1 MLLRTKSTEAF
12 EICLLP
18 GDIFFALFFLLF
30 CCCHRAGVGCLLGM
44 CGQEPRGEG
53 ERADLITGDALKNRA
68 AFPLLRELVSEVGV
82 VLVLST
88 ASDQQ
93 KGRVAASH
101 GFKLS
106 SVTIET
112 TEVI

>member
-1 MLLRTKSTEAF
+1 MLLRTKSMEAF

-30 CCCHRAGVGCLLGM
+30 CCCHRAGVGCLLGT